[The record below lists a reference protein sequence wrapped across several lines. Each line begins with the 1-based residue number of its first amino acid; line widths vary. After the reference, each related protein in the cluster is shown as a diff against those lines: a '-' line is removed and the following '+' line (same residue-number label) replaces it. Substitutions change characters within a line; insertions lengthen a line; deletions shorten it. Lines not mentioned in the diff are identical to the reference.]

1 MALFRRKKDEA
12 TLPEVEQYY
21 EAERRDRSGLAWL
34 LAILSMVVVAGI
46 LVLLF
51 LGGRWAYNEITD
63 NNDEDVA
70 TTETAEVQN
79 FDGAPTNEQP
89 ANEGSETTQNSPEGN
104 TSTPAEGSSTST
116 DTSAANNESTS
127 NSTLPHTGPA
137 DTAVIFVAVSFAAAA
152 AHYAMQRRK
161 LSRS

>member
-1 MALFRRKKDEA
+1 MALFRRKKDDS

-63 NNDEDVA
+63 SNEEDVA
-70 TTETAEVQN
+70 TTEPSEVQS
-79 FDGAPTNEQP
+79 FDGAPTNEPSTNQD
-89 ANEGSETTQNSPEGN
+89 SEAPQSSTESN
-104 TSTPAEGSSTST
+104 TATPADSTST
-116 DTSAANNESTS
+116 TTSTS
-127 NSTLPHTGPA
+127 NSSNESASNSSLPHTGPA
-137 DTAVIFVAVSFAAAA
+137 DTAAIFVSVSIAAAT
-152 AHYAMQRRK
+152 AHYVVQRRK